1 MHQPRLTARVAAVLT
16 CLVVAVGVS
25 TAAAPAAPTAAAE
38 VAGPASA
45 PAGPAA
51 AVTLITGDTAT
62 VTRDAAGLPRV
73 SMAPTGEHPTSF
85 TTLRRGTNLYV
96 VPSSV
101 EHLVPDTLDLE
112 LFNVTGLL
120 AQGYGDAETD
130 TLPVIVRGGASV
142 RSAGTDAVSLP
153 SIGAT
158 AVRLPK
164 KAGLAATLTRA
175 AGDMKV
181 WLDREVTAAE
191 LDGNLKRIGAP
202 HAWDAGLSGAGVDVA
217 VLDTGVDV
225 NHPDLRGQVVEQA
238 NFTDDP
244 TAEDGHGHG
253 THVASIIGGTGAAA
267 GGARKGV
274 AYGAR
279 LLSGKVLGADG
290 RGQLSW
296 LIEGMEWAAA
306 QGADV
311 VNISLGG
318 QPGDNGDDPTAQ
330 ALDELSTT
338 TGTLFV
344 VAAGNDGPGS
354 GTVGTPG
361 TAASALTVGAAD
373 DDGQPPFFSA
383 RGPAR
388 GSWRA
393 KPDIT
398 APGVAITGALTGS
411 DGYTQMNGTSQAA
424 PHVAGAAALL
434 RERHPDWDWRRIKN
448 TLMTTADA
456 KAPTPTPY
464 SEGAGHL
471 DLPGALSDTLRV
483 DRGNVDFGALRHG
496 DNTKPRTIMLQ
507 LSNDGA
513 APETVSLTD
522 DVRDNSGAP
531 AAENLVTVSP
541 TQVTVAPGSTVP
553 VTVTLTPSASGKGVH
568 AGAVTLARLGKQPTR
583 MPLGFYNE
591 APRQDI
597 TLTVLNRRGEPD
609 AYGTVWLGNMARM
622 YPETGG
628 GLVILQ
634 LDEHGRGTARMAP
647 GPISAIARIVTP
659 ASGNT
664 PETVSFA
671 GTPEL
676 TVDRDVSY
684 TIDARKAKQLKPV
697 TVEGVR
703 TTVSTASIH
712 YGRLDAIQDG
722 GLSDGIYA
730 TGAELARGTV
740 FVQPTAPVRTGS
752 AKFETRWE
760 LERGDDRYAVV
771 AGAPTVPNP
780 PAYRVKTSTLARVQA
795 DYRSL
800 GRPDSYLTFR
810 EPFTDL
816 IYATQGWLHPLAAPT
831 KRTEWVTASPDVRW
845 RQCVAGPQ
853 EGVAVLCQ
861 PITTYRPGERRPAVW
876 FRAPVPAVTTASH
889 NRERIELP
897 VELSDGEHDGSV
909 RDVSAAGNETF
920 RLYRNGVE
928 QPRFTD
934 SWYFDTAPGP
944 AVFRLEHT
952 SKPDPA
958 RLPIGTSTSTVWT
971 FPSQAPTDP
980 DAWDTKPRLLSVD
993 YQPGADGQG
1002 RLPAWHLFDL
1012 GVRVT
1017 SMAGGEGFRL
1027 EQGSL
1032 RFWASVDQGKRW
1044 HEGMVI
1050 PNRDGTYRVLVPG
1063 VLTRP
1068 GQTVSVRAE
1077 ATAAEGRTIKQTVID
1092 AYPVRR

>member
-1 MHQPRLTARVAAVLT
+1 MHLPRLPVRVAAVLT
-16 CLVVAVGVS
+16 CLVAAVGVS
-25 TAAAPAAPTAAAE
+25 TAAAPAAPTAATE

-62 VTRDAAGLPRV
+62 VTRDDAGLPRV
-73 SMAPTGEHPTSF
+73 SMTPTGEHPSSF
-85 TTLRRGTNLYV
+85 TTLRRGTDLYV

-120 AQGYGDAETD
+120 AQGYGDADTD
-130 TLPVIVRGGASV
+130 TLPVIVRGGGAAM
-142 RSAGTDAVSLP
+142 RSAGTDAVALP
-153 SIGAT
+153 SIDAT

-164 KAGLAATLTRA
+164 KTGFATTLARSAG
-175 AGDMKV
+175 GMKV
-181 WLDREVTAAE
+181 WLDRRVTAAE
-191 LDGNLKRIGAP
+191 LDGNLTQIGAP
-202 HAWDAGLSGAGVDVA
+202 QAWDAGLSGAGVDVA
-217 VLDTGVDV
+217 VLDSGVDTK
-225 NHPDLRGQVVEQA
+225 HPDLRGRVIEQA

-253 THVASIIGGTGAAA
+253 THVASIIGGTGTAA

-279 LLSGKVLGADG
+279 LLSGKVLDADG

-318 QPGDNGDDPTAQ
+318 TARDGDDPTAQ
-330 ALDELSTT
+330 ALDELSAT

-344 VAAGNDGPGS
+344 VAAGNDGPGFA
-354 GTVGTPG
+354 TIGTPG
-361 TAASALTVGAAD
+361 VAANALTVGAAGA
-373 DDGQPPFFSA
+373 DGVPAFFSA
-383 RGPAR
+383 QGPTQ
-388 GSWRA
+388 GSFRA

-398 APGVAITGALTGS
+398 APGVSIIGALTGT
-411 DGYTQMNGTSQAA
+411 DTYTEMTGTSQAT
-424 PHVAGAAALL
+424 PHVTGAAALL

-456 KAPTPTPY
+456 KTATPSPY
-464 SEGAGHL
+464 AEGAGQL
-471 DLPGALSDTLRV
+471 DLPGALTDTLRV
-483 DRGNVDFGALRHG
+483 DRGNVDFGYLRHG
-496 DNTKPRTIMLQ
+496 ENTAPRTITLR

-513 APETVSLTD
+513 TPETVSLTD
-522 DVRDNSGAP
+522 EERDNAGAP
-531 AAENLVTVSP
+531 TAANLVTVSP
-541 TQVTVAPGSTVP
+541 SQVTVAPGATVS
-553 VTVTLTPSASGKGVH
+553 VTVTLTPAAGGKGVYS
-568 AGAVTLARLGKQPTR
+568 GAVTLARQGKQPTR
-583 MPLGFYNE
+583 LPLGFYNE

-597 TLTVLNRRGEPD
+597 SLTVLNRRGEPD
-609 AYGTVWLGNMARM
+609 AYGTVWLGNMSHM
-622 YPETGG
+622 YPATGG
-628 GLVILQ
+628 GLQILQ

-659 ASGNT
+659 ASGDT

-676 TVDRDVSY
+676 AVDRDVSY

-697 TVEGVR
+697 TIEGAR
-703 TTVSTASIH
+703 TTVSTVSIH
-712 YGRLDAIQDG
+712 YGRQDAQQDG

-730 TGAELARGTV
+730 TGEELARGTV
-740 FVQPTAPVRTGS
+740 FAQPTAPVRNGRVT
-752 AKFETRWE
+752 FETRWE
-760 LERGDDRYAVV
+760 LNRGEDRYAMVLD
-771 AGAPTVPNP
+771 APTVPNP
-780 PAYRVKTSTLARVQA
+780 PAYRAKASSFARVSA

-800 GRPDSYLTFR
+800 GRPDSYLTYR
-810 EPFTDL
+810 EPYTEL
-816 IYATQGWLHPLAAPT
+816 VYATQGWLHPLAAPT
-831 KRTEWVTASPDVRW
+831 KRTEWLTASQDVRW

-853 EGVAVLCQ
+853 EGVAVLCT
-861 PITTYRPGERRPAVW
+861 PTTTYRPGERRPAVW

-897 VELSDGEHDGSV
+897 VDLSDGEHEGSV
-909 RDVSAAGNETF
+909 RDVPAAGNQTF

-928 QPRFTD
+928 LPRFND
-934 SWYFDTAPGP
+934 SWYFDSPPEP
-944 AVFRLEHT
+944 AKFRLEHT
-952 SKPDPA
+952 SRPDPA
-958 RLPIGTSTSTVWT
+958 RLPIASSTSTVWT

-980 DAWDTKPRLLSVD
+980 DTWDTKPRLLSVD

-1017 SMAGGEGFRL
+1017 SYAGGEAFRL
-1027 EQGSL
+1027 EPGTL
-1032 RFWASVDQGKRW
+1032 RFWASVDSGKRW

-1050 PNRDGTYRVLVPG
+1050 PNRDGTYRVIVPG

-1077 ATAAEGRTIKQTVID
+1077 ATAAEGRTIKQTVMD